1 MEYHKSY
8 SKYKKYIEISQEG
21 FNKLNQRDK
30 KILIDKAKKCEED
43 EFRKDH
49 PWLCIVLDF
58 LKNIINNIK
67 EIFYRII
74 NNLRKV
80 SKDFV
85 NKINR
90 IHKNI
95 SKMVN
100 DMMKSDTIYKI
111 LVAFKIIIK
120 YIINNI
126 YKNHENL
133 ALYNVDRSI
142 SLILNIQKEFV
153 TFANEEDKF
162 NKDIK
167 LKTIC

>member
-1 MEYHKSY
+1 
-8 SKYKKYIEISQEG
+8 
-21 FNKLNQRDK
+21 
-30 KILIDKAKKCEED
+30 
-43 EFRKDH
+43 
-49 PWLCIVLDF
+49 
-58 LKNIINNIK
+58 
-67 EIFYRII
+67 
-74 NNLRKV
+74 
-80 SKDFV
+80 
-85 NKINR
+85 
-90 IHKNI
+90 
-95 SKMVN
+95 MVN

-142 SLILNIQKEFV
+142 SLILNIQKEFE